1 MQTVVVSTLHVRT
14 ARDGGYRNDRC
25 RRDHDQ
31 LDLVEKWAGAAIT
44 YASVEPIEDPCG
56 YFATVP
62 GARGAWGFGETT
74 AEAIAELE
82 EVLVD
87 WATLKLS
94 NGRRGNALDRLIC
107 GVPDQTLG

>member
-1 MQTVVVSTLHVRT
+1 MTSTSELLT
-14 ARDGGYRNDRC
+14 GSGGYP
-25 RRDHDQ
+25 RD
-31 LDLVEKWAGAAIT
+31 LIAAWASAAISH
-44 YASVEPIEDPCG
+44 AEVEPIKDPNG

-62 GARGAWGFGETT
+62 GARGAWGFGETI

-94 NGRRGNALDRLIC
+94 NGHKSIPAMGGIHLVS
-107 GVPDQTLG
+107 G